1 MSSIDTDINNYS
13 IEELFA
19 ILNLNDPEEQTSIN
33 IINAT
38 NQYINTYKNDQ
49 AMSSFFKEM
58 QTDLLAETQTNS
70 WIQNQVLPQPNK
82 IQNNKITDRK
92 QQIDV
97 YDSAHVPMNKT
108 QLGINNNFN
117 VGISQDTLNPN
128 LENKTSRFINLD
140 SQFRQSSSLVEN
152 TSTNYTLDLS
162 DPLTN
167 TLNMRLYSYQ
177 IPYTWYTIDTAYGN
191 TCFWITDGSNNIP
204 VSISPG
210 NYSPAD
216 FVTQLNTVSFS
227 STNGWNF
234 TSPPVS
240 YNSSNGKITLNL
252 IGGSYNLSSISFTI
266 DEATIITFFDYTA
279 NLQCETNCVNQSFYI
294 DNTLGW
300 LMGFRVPYINVSSTG
315 NTAPSI
321 LDLNGTKYLI
331 IVIDDYNQNHI
342 NNGLVSIAEYSK
354 TLKLPSYY
362 SPDLPY
368 VCSRALPETTN
379 IQILINNNPD
389 NGLLIADKLNTDY
402 IDHPI
407 ILPSAPRTLT
417 QSQIYTINEIIKN
430 NDYTTNYRSKAP
442 TNADIFAIIPI
453 KINGLSTGSL
463 IVEFGGSMQDNKRTY
478 FGPVNI
484 DRMNIK
490 LLDDKGRVLNLNGGD
505 WCVTII
511 AEILYQ
517 Y

>member
-19 ILNLNDPEEQTSIN
+19 ILNLNDPEEQTPTN

-117 VGISQDTLNPN
+117 VDLAQDTLNPN

-140 SQFRQSSSLVEN
+140 SQFRQSSSVVEN

-210 NYSPAD
+210 NYSPND
-216 FVTQLNTVSFS
+216 FVIQLNTVSFS
-227 STNGWNF
+227 STNGWSF
-234 TSPPVS
+234 PSPPVS
-240 YNSSNGKITLNL
+240 YNSNNGKITLNL
-252 IGGSYNLSSISFTI
+252 INGTYNLSSIIFVI

-294 DNTLGW
+294 DNTLG
-300 LMGFRVPYINVSSTG
+300 L
-315 NTAPSI
+315 
-321 LDLNGTKYLI
+321 
-331 IVIDDYNQNHI
+331 
-342 NNGLVSIAEYSK
+342 
-354 TLKLPSYY
+354 
-362 SPDLPY
+362 
-368 VCSRALPETTN
+368 
-379 IQILINNNPD
+379 
-389 NGLLIADKLNTDY
+389 
-402 IDHPI
+402 
-407 ILPSAPRTLT
+407 
-417 QSQIYTINEIIKN
+417 
-430 NDYTTNYRSKAP
+430 
-442 TNADIFAIIPI
+442 
-453 KINGLSTGSL
+453 SL
-463 IVEFGGSMQDNKRTY
+463 IH
-478 FGPVNI
+478 I
-484 DRMNIK
+484 
-490 LLDDKGRVLNLNGGD
+490 
-505 WCVTII
+505 
-511 AEILYQ
+511 
-517 Y
+517 